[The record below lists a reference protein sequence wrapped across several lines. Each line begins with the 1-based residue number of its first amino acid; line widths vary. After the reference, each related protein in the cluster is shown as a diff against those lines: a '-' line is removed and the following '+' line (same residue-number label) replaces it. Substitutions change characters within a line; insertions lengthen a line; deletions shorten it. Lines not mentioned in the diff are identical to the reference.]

1 MDNLIT
7 EHSLKRRLRK
17 AAYKAGR
24 ELYGDDLIFRAS
36 TITFRSLRDRVV
48 DLLEQDTDPCV
59 CGLVDDYEYAFTL
72 DGKGIEA
79 SGDAISDPK
88 LQHGNVVLLY
98 DPEFGIDVL
107 GVCDFTTEE
116 MYQLIGSHA

>member
-1 MDNLIT
+1 MNLIT
-7 EHSLKRRLRK
+7 EHSLKRRLRR

-24 ELYGDDLIFRAS
+24 ELYGSTLIFRSSA
-36 TITFRSLRDRVV
+36 IKFRSLQDRVV

-79 SGDAISDPK
+79 SGDAITDLK
-88 LQHGNVVLLY
+88 LQCGNTVLLY
-98 DPEFGIDVL
+98 EPEFGIDVL
-107 GVCDFTTEE
+107 SVAHFTTEE
-116 MYQLIGSHA
+116 MYQLIGAHA